1 MAKRG
6 YTNTVL
12 TAIALLLGGVVLGQ
26 FAQSGSPALS
36 SAGASGPPTKGGGFV
51 SPAEQR
57 ITMINELRAL
67 GRKVDSLQA
76 RLDKGFSVKVTEMPP
91 VRVQESKSKK

>member
-36 SAGASGPPTKGGGFV
+36 SAGASGPPTKGGGFI
-51 SPAEQR
+51 SPADQR
-57 ITMINELRAL
+57 ITMINELRNL
-67 GRKVDSLQA
+67 GRKIEGIAV
-76 RLDKGFSVKVTEMPP
+76 RLDKGLNVRVTDMPP
-91 VRVQESKSKK
+91 VRVLSPNGD